1 MKLLGVLMRFCE
13 FHFWPAAYI
22 FRMTTLRT
30 LECLVALVDHGSVSA
45 AAAALH
51 MSQPALSHQIASLE
65 KELGAP
71 VAERLWRGV
80 RITTAGRATA
90 EEARVALRAAQQA
103 VQIGRRVGRGGA
115 GRIRIAC
122 AETMTAWLLLPV
134 LRQWRSRRADVQLE
148 LAEFTSAD
156 DMVDM
161 IEAGRTDIAVGPRPS
176 HTDMHV
182 ELFGEED
189 VVVVAAAGHPF
200 ADLTAVPFHALARE
214 PFVHYD
220 PDNGLA
226 VWVDELA
233 ARHQVLLDVVL
244 RTHSARTVAQLA
256 AAGMG
261 VAIVPVSALPAR
273 PAGTVRRLRPMVKRE
288 VVAMVAA
295 PSDTLVH
302 QFVADIYRRGVPNW
316 AGPT

>member
-1 MKLLGVLMRFCE
+1 
-13 FHFWPAAYI
+13 
-22 FRMTTLRT
+22 MTTLRT

-80 RITTAGRATA
+80 RITAAGRATA
-90 EEARVALRAAQQA
+90 EEARVALRAAEQA
-103 VQIGRRVGRGGA
+103 VQIGRRVARAGA
-115 GRIRIAC
+115 GKIRISC
-122 AETMTAWLLLPV
+122 AETMTTWLLLPV
-134 LRQWRSRRADVQLE
+134 LRQWRSRRPDVHLE
-148 LAEFTSAD
+148 LSEFTSAD
-156 DMVDM
+156 AMVDLL
-161 IEAGRTDIAVGPRPS
+161 EAGQTDVAFGPRPTR
-176 HTDMHV
+176 TDAHV
-182 ELFGEED
+182 EVFGTEE

-200 ADLTAVPFHALARE
+200 AELSGVPFDSLEGE

-220 PDNGLA
+220 PENGMA
-226 VWVDELA
+226 IWVDQLA
-233 ARHQVLLDVVL
+233 AQHEIVLSPVL
-244 RTHSARTVAQLA
+244 RTRSPRTAAQLA

-261 VAIVPVSALPAR
+261 ITIVPVSALPAR
-273 PAGTVRRLRPMVKRE
+273 PAGTVRRLRPMVKRD
-288 VVAMVAA
+288 VVAVVAA

-302 QFVADIYRRGVPNW
+302 QFVADIHRRGLPSW